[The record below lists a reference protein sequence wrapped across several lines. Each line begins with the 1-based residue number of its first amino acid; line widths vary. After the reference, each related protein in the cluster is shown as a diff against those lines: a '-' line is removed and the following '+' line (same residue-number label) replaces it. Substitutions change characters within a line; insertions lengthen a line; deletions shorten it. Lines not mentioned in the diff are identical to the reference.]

1 MQQLFIALTP
11 LVFFNVV
18 LILNIKLYR
27 LDKKAITDFLTFKDG
42 IFMGIS
48 FWLYEF
54 IGLGSLAIFLYIVFN
69 K

>member
-1 MQQLFIALTP
+1 MQQFFIALTP
-11 LVFFNVV
+11 LVFFNIV

-27 LDKKAITDFLTFKDG
+27 LDKKAITDFLTFKEG
-42 IFMGIS
+42 TFMGVS